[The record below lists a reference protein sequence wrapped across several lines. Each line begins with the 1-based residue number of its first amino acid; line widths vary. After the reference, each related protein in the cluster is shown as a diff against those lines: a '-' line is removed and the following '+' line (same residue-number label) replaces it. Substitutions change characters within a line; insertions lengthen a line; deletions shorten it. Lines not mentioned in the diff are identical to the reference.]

1 LYLIPNE
8 IGIGRFQ
15 PYAEFS
21 SVQPN
26 NSAKRDETE
35 GGVNYVISGHNARI
49 SAFAQYG
56 NLANLGT
63 NYNPTLGSVES
74 NYAIKLAL
82 QIQYLEGGFSPELL
96 PFLKSRNPP
105 CGFRLLLALLSSK
118 IAVRDW
124 RDERD
129 VRVRG
134 FRNFDSRTSAHA

>member
-49 SAFAQYG
+49 SLFAQYG
-56 NLANLGT
+56 NLSSLGAN
-63 NYNPTLGSVES
+63 YSPTATGDQ
-74 NYAIKLAL
+74 NYAVKLAL
-82 QIQYLEGGFSPELL
+82 QLQY
-96 PFLKSRNPP
+96 
-105 CGFRLLLALLSSK
+105 
-118 IAVRDW
+118 
-124 RDERD
+124 
-129 VRVRG
+129 
-134 FRNFDSRTSAHA
+134 